1 MKTIA
6 TAIPDLLIVEP
17 TVFGDS
23 RGFFYESFNQ
33 RKFEQLIGRQANFVQ
48 DNHSRSIQNVLR
60 GLHYQIEQAQ
70 AKLIRVIQGTVIDV
84 AVDLRRSSATFGQH
98 VMVELSAENKRMFWI
113 PEGFAHGFIVVSDV
127 AELLYKTSDYWAP
140 EHERCLAWD
149 DPALNIEWPLNGAPS
164 LSEKDKQGKL
174 LANLSVFD

>member
-33 RKFEQLIGRQANFVQ
+33 RKFEQLIGRKANFVQ

-127 AELLYKTSDYWAP
+127 AELLYKTTDYWAP

-149 DPALNIEWPLNGAPS
+149 DPALNIEWPLNGAPR

-174 LANLSVFD
+174 LANLPVFD